1 MKCDIWGMDG
11 RSVGDAPLRVE
22 CGGALERLEAVLLI
36 CRVLVD
42 DEEISIR
49 PTYDEAHVE
58 LTEHLHLLER

>member
-1 MKCDIWGMDG
+1 
-11 RSVGDAPLRVE
+11 VE